1 MHVTQEKHE
10 FSPQKKREEKH
21 EFLVLSILGK
31 KMKLLVFD
39 LKFH

>member
-10 FSPQKKREEKH
+10 FSPQKKEEKH

-31 KMKLLVFD
+31 K
-39 LKFH
+39 